1 MKYAKI
7 INSRPSFAP
16 NPIVIDDV
24 RIGNPPASLLLEQ
37 GYKPVRYTEAPT
49 PEPGYIAV
57 PEWVETEE
65 EIVQMWTEEPEPD
78 EISEERA
85 YRIIT
90 GEEE

>member
-1 MKYAKI
+1 MRYAKLNDGSI
-7 INSRPSFAP
+7 AYAP
-16 NPIVIDDV
+16 NPITVDGN
-24 RIGNPPASLLLEQ
+24 RYGNPPASLLLEQ

-65 EIVQMWTEEPEPD
+65 DIVQMWTEEPEPD